1 MGLVLVSECEI
12 KLEYLD
18 ARYFLYFLLS
28 VVYSFWVGSL
38 RIRRFSIM
46 WIDIVGWFDRLK
58 EFKVNYFV
66 FMMKVNL

>member
-18 ARYFLYFLLS
+18 VRYFLYFLLS
-28 VVYSFWVGSL
+28 VVYSFRVGSL

-46 WIDIVGWFDRLK
+46 WIDIVGWFDR
-58 EFKVNYFV
+58 FKVNYFV